1 MAEDFYSEPKE
12 TEESSSS
19 LKIGEKEYTQEQLEA
34 MISKAQQVDEMESKY
49 NTKFD
54 RVWPEYGKS
63 QSRLKE
69 LETELEELRTKAAK
83 PQEPTD
89 LSEEDVQKAREQA
102 KRLGIVTEDQFGE
115 YMSKQFRQYY
125 EQERS
130 AERIIE
136 QGQKLEGELD
146 GQDGRP
152 KFVLTD
158 VLEYMRDNQ
167 LPASYGLDRAY
178 RDKYEKE
185 LDAWKIEQFKRHR
198 AEPFVTQ
205 EARAGSKQPDPIKP
219 TESNIYDLVKEG
231 LGDY

>member
-1 MAEDFYSEPKE
+1 MADFYSEPKE
-12 TEESSSS
+12 TEDSSST
-19 LKIGEKEYTQEQLEA
+19 LKIGEKEYTQDELES
-34 MISKAQQVDEMESKY
+34 MVSKAQQVDEMESKY

-63 QSRLKE
+63 QSRLRE
-69 LETELEELRTKAAK
+69 LETELETLRTQATK
-83 PQEPTD
+83 PQEPSEY
-89 LSEEDVQKAREQA
+89 SEEDIQKAREQA
-102 KRLGIVTEDQFGE
+102 KRIGIVTEDQFSDHL
-115 YMSKQFRQYY
+115 SKQFRQYY

-136 QGQKLEGELD
+136 QGQRLEGELD
-146 GQDGRP
+146 GSDGRP
-152 KFVLTD
+152 KFVLSD

-167 LPASYGLDRAY
+167 LPATYGLDRAY
-178 RDKYEKE
+178 RDKFEGQ
-185 LDAWKIEQFKRHR
+185 LDSWKIEQFKKQK

-205 EARAGSKQPDPIKP
+205 EPRGAGGRQPDPIKP